1 MENTLKSS
9 LMFKSFS
16 PDQLKELVKISALK
30 SYDSNQMIFFD
41 NDKADGFF
49 LVKKGKVKIFK
60 MSDEG
65 KEQILHIFSRPEPF
79 GEAAVFS
86 NTGFPANAQTVSKS
100 EIIYIPKKELLEIFK
115 KDPSTAMNMLAV
127 LSLRLKEFTRLIEDL
142 TLKELPERLASYI
155 LNQDKAQGEKNR
167 IILEFSKGQLSKILG
182 TTQETLSR
190 TLGKFSKAGLI
201 EVDKREIIILDK
213 DFLSDI
219 SSGLE
224 NLKNTDI

>member
-1 MENTLKSS
+1 MEKTLKST

-16 PDQLKELVKISALK
+16 SGQIQELTKISTLK
-30 SYDSNQMIFFD
+30 SYGHGQMIFFD
-41 NDKADGFF
+41 NDPADGLY

-65 KEQILHIFSRPEPF
+65 KEQVLHIFSRGEPF

-86 NTGFPANAQTVSKS
+86 DTGFPANAQTVSKS
-100 EIIYIPKKELLEIFK
+100 EIIYIPKNELLEIFR

-155 LNQDKAQGEKNR
+155 LNQEKAQGEKNR

-190 TLGKFSKAGLI
+190 TLGKFSRAGLI
-201 EVDKREIIILDK
+201 EVDKREIIVLNK
-213 DFLSDI
+213 KLLSDI
-219 SSGLE
+219 STGIE
-224 NLKNTDI
+224 NLKNIDI

>member
-1 MENTLKSS
+1 
-9 LMFKSFS
+9 
-16 PDQLKELVKISALK
+16 
-30 SYDSNQMIFFD
+30 
-41 NDKADGFF
+41 
-49 LVKKGKVKIFK
+49 